1 MRPLTVAAVAIAA
14 ALVGGLTAFG
24 LAVATDMTGQTTTV
38 VAPVEP
44 PPAEAPSAPTAL
56 SGQEGALPGN
66 GFDAAAIYAARSPG
80 VVTIYADLGASGS
93 SQGSGF
99 VVDRRGRVLTNAH
112 VITNVSDR
120 VGDVRGAERVFVE
133 FADGERAPARVI
145 GWDLFNDTGVIEIGE
160 TDHPLA
166 PVPLGDSD
174 AVRVGHPVAAIGSPF
189 GKQNS
194 LAVGVVSATG
204 RTIDSLTSGF
214 AISDAIQ
221 IDAPIN
227 RGNSGGPLFDARGR
241 VVGINAQIQS
251 TSGTA
256 EGVGFAIPINSARRS
271 LRQLVATGRVQYAY
285 IGITTQDVTPGVAA
299 ALGLPASRGA
309 LVAAV
314 EPGTPAAR
322 AGLRGGSERR
332 TVYGLDVTSGGD
344 LIVAIDGQPVRS
356 SDDVGRIVARRLLPG
371 DTVPVVIV
379 RDGTRRIVDV
389 TLADRP
395 ASRG

>member
-1 MRPLTVAAVAIAA
+1 MRPAAVVAVGLCAALLGGVAAI
-14 ALVGGLTAFG
+14 G
-24 LAVATDMTGQTTTV
+24 LAELTGLGGRATTTV
-38 VAPVEP
+38 VLPTERSSTAGD
-44 PPAEAPSAPTAL
+44 PAVDAGVP
-56 SGQEGALPGN
+56 LPGN
-66 GFDAAAIYAARSPG
+66 GFDPAAIFASRSPG
-80 VVTIYADLGASGS
+80 VVTVYADLGASGS

-99 VVDRRGRVLTNAH
+99 VVDGEGRVLTNAH
-112 VITNVSDR
+112 VITNVADR

-133 FADGERAPARVI
+133 FSDGERAPARVV
-145 GWDLFNDTGVIEIGE
+145 GWDLFNDTGVIEIGA
-160 TDHPLA
+160 TDHRLQ

-214 AISDAIQ
+214 AIADAIQ

-241 VVGINAQIQS
+241 VIGINAQIQS

-271 LRQLVATGRVQYAY
+271 LEQLLATGKVAYAY
-285 IGITTQDVTPGVAA
+285 VGITTQDLTPGIAD
-299 ALGLPASRGA
+299 ALGLPAARGA

-314 EPGTPAAR
+314 EPGTPAAK
-322 AGLRGGSERR
+322 AGLRGGNGRR
-332 TVYGLDVTSGGD
+332 TVNGLDVAVGGD
-344 LIVAIDGQPVRS
+344 LIVAIDGQPVES
-356 SDDVGRIVARRLLPG
+356 SDDVGRIVARGLLPG
-371 DTVPVVIV
+371 ETVPFAIV
-379 RDGTRRIVDV
+379 RDGARRMVDV

-395 ASRG
+395 RNRG